1 MEPTEYDIRREVEA
15 LKDLRRRSTAP
26 GALALD
32 PDLPNQG
39 PPSPTSPYREPG
51 TSARPSPDPAPS
63 SQPNDDPFH
72 LFWVPASLHPEIA
85 PAEFRAF
92 LKEHARN
99 PPSDD
104 EQANLRRTPSA
115 SSNVSSGLG
124 RKKSMLSRQYE
135 PSEKDEAADDTVV
148 PLRRNRSIFSS
159 NQNQGPQ
166 LTISD
171 LQKLEELAEEALSLN
186 VSPLALDD
194 DTDLGDEADQP
205 IVGAGKFLRR
215 TPRTRIRK
223 PNLPGDGGG
232 HRFGERRRGAS
243 GRSVTSAIL
252 QRTSSDV
259 SSSDHG
265 DSIESVSVTP
275 RARTTLSDEGPPPDR
290 PDSFSEEALIYDA
303 YARDDE
309 DSSSGHDLPPTLPPV
324 LITSSPPL
332 TLTDFADIPPPQAES
347 PPPQNVP
354 PVPEPA
360 PVPSTVIH
368 QPQPTRVLSP
378 PPSEPPQQQQG
389 LLAPDSYQAQPPAP
403 PSRTPSPSDF
413 DHTPSPSTTPT
424 NSPPASTFVS
434 PPRKE
439 KDKKGLFGKWGSD
452 KEKEKSSKASKKERE
467 RLEKEKEKERG
478 EKESGFFGSLFGSK
492 KKNEAPAETTSLH
505 GGREAAHA
513 LLGQSQR
520 APKSPGPP
528 QPMVGVPGVMGP
540 GGVDN
545 YSRYPI
551 HVERAIY
558 RLSHIKLA
566 NPRRPLYEQVLIS
579 NLMFWYLG
587 VINKAQA
594 AAQAEQQAQAAA
606 QATAQAQA
614 NMQPEEERLERE
626 RAEREAAAAQERTEK
641 ERMEREAAER
651 EQRERA
657 EREMMEKKK
666 RDASP
671 RRGGAHQGRPAWLR
685 AAAAEGRDARQGPAV
700 RDAAPCHGEGVR
712 GVQRQRR
719 HAAVADIAQV
729 QPPATAAGP
738 GALLLFARRV
748 NAAAAA
754 TATTRRDGACGP
766 VDMAGG
772 SGAGWALAR
781 ERVAAANGERA
792 AAAVTVAAPAGEHE
806 ASAVDAG
813 VQPRRRA
820 GRRPAWGPVTVGHRG
835 VAVAAAD
842 ERQDPQGAE
851 RVRGDCEWP
860 AAAEDRRGAACGQRR
875 RGGGG
880 HAVGDVAA
888 AAAAMRWCRL
898 CLSVCVLSFLF
909 SFLSPLSLV
918 THHLDF
924 SCIPPA
930 NRSLCSLTHYATL
943 PAAVLAATVV
953 IVTRPDTAYY
963 QYSSS
968 TNLASPPRHVVH
980 LLYGILMHHSLR
992 IRTDT
997 TYHLYEYINT

>member
-26 GALALD
+26 GALTLD
-32 PDLPNQG
+32 PDLPNQT

-51 TSARPSPDPAPS
+51 SSARPSPDPAPS
-63 SQPNDDPFH
+63 SQSSDDPFH

-104 EQANLRRTPSA
+104 EQASLRRAPSA
-115 SSNVSSGLG
+115 AANVSSGLG

-135 PSEKDEAADDTVV
+135 PSEKDETADDTVV

-171 LQKLEELAEEALSLN
+171 LQKLEELAEEASASDDPSKLRNILRRSLSLN

-232 HRFGERRRGAS
+232 HRFGERRRGPS
-243 GRSVTSAIL
+243 SRSATNPML

-265 DSIESVSVTP
+265 DSVESVTS
-275 RARTTLSDEGPPPDR
+275 RARTRTFSDEGPPPDR

-303 YARDDE
+303 YVRDEE
-309 DSSSGHDLPPTLPPV
+309 DIGSGGDLPPTLPPV

-347 PPPQNVP
+347 PSPQNAP
-354 PVPEPA
+354 PIPEPVPASSP
-360 PVPSTVIH
+360 VIH
-368 QPQPTRVLSP
+368 QPQPTRLLSP
-378 PPSEPPQQQQG
+378 SPSDPPQQQPH
-389 LLAPDSYQAQPPAP
+389 LLTPDSYQAQPAAP

-413 DHTPSPSTTPT
+413 DSALSSSTTPT
-424 NSPPASTFVS
+424 NSPPASTFIS

-467 RLEKEKEKERG
+467 RLEKEKEKEKERG

-492 KKNEAPAETTSLH
+492 KKNDAPAETASSLH

-528 QPMVGVPGVMGP
+528 APMVGAPGMMGP

-594 AAQAEQQAQAAA
+594 AAQAEQQAAQAA
-606 QATAQAQA
+606 QAAQA
-614 NMQPEEERLERE
+614 NAQPEEERLERE
-626 RAEREAAAAQERTEK
+626 RAEREAAAAAQERAEK
-641 ERMEREAAER
+641 ERMEHEAAER

-671 RRGGAHQGRPAWLR
+671 RRGALTKAVPA
-685 AAAAEGRDARQGPAV
+685 GSGQ
-700 RDAAPCHGEGVR
+700 
-712 GVQRQRR
+712 QQQRR
-719 HAAVADIAQV
+719 AEMPVKGPQYEMQHRVMEKEYAGYNGNGAMRQSPTSPKFNHQQQQQQ
-729 QPPATAAGP
+729 QPPEHYYYSPGESMQQQQQRLPPGAMAPVDQSTWLVGQAPAGRSHANASPPPMANAPQRRSRSPPPMNMKQQQPMPAFNPDGGQGGARLGGRSLSATAAVPTPPPMNGKIRK
-738 GALLLFARRV
+738 GQSAYAG
-748 NAAAAA
+748 
-754 TATTRRDGACGP
+754 TAGT
-766 VDMAGG
+766 
-772 SGAGWALAR
+772 
-781 ERVAAANGERA
+781 AN
-792 AAAVTVAAPAGEHE
+792 
-806 ASAVDAG
+806 
-813 VQPRRRA
+813 
-820 GRRPAWGPVTVGHRG
+820 
-835 VAVAAAD
+835 
-842 ERQDPQGAE
+842 
-851 RVRGDCEWP
+851 
-860 AAAEDRRGAACGQRR
+860 GQRR
-875 RGGGG
+875 PRTGEGQPVVNGGGEEE
-880 HAVGDVAA
+880 DMPL
-888 AAAAMRWCRL
+888 AMWQRQQR
-898 CLSVCVLSFLF
+898 
-909 SFLSPLSLV
+909 
-918 THHLDF
+918 
-924 SCIPPA
+924 
-930 NRSLCSLTHYATL
+930 R
-943 PAAVLAATVV
+943 
-953 IVTRPDTAYY
+953 
-963 QYSSS
+963 
-968 TNLASPPRHVVH
+968 
-980 LLYGILMHHSLR
+980 
-992 IRTDT
+992 
-997 TYHLYEYINT
+997 